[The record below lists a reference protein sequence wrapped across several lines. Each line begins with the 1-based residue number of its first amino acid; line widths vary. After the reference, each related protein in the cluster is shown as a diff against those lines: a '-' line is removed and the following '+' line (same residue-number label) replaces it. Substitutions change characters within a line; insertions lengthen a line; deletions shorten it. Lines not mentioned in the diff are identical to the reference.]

1 MRVLLI
7 SPSNSDVIHAVS
19 VPLGLISIG
28 TYLKE
33 AGHEVKILD
42 LSVTHRSVKSVI
54 ESFRPDLCG
63 VSVRSPKSV
72 LFAIKISKIVKS
84 FGVPVVWGGSFCDGA
99 PPEHFFETG
108 VIDVLSFSEGEMT
121 WLELAEAF
129 DGKKDFCDIK
139 GIAYKCENG
148 YKKTEQR
155 DFMDLS
161 DVLPA
166 DWSLVD
172 VSQYFQYLY
181 GSQKLLYL
189 YLSKGCPGRCSFCY
203 NSEFHRS
210 CYRRKSLDV
219 FMQELRELV
228 ENHGMDGFY
237 LSDEMSFMKK
247 EDLYSLCDELDKTG
261 YNLIWGFQT
270 RIGALDEKDF
280 QRAYD
285 SGCRWVDFG
294 IESASPKMIKKIG
307 KNIPLDKIIP
317 TFEMCQKIGIITMS
331 NFILGLPGEDE
342 NDIRASVELA
352 KKIPGNVPTFFL
364 YAYNYGTKT
373 GKEIYNS
380 RKYKLPQKLSEYRK
394 ADFCF
399 NRLPNFSEVSMWD
412 KKVVQGYF
420 LWKQLV
426 QKDYIEETKSF
437 DLIYKHIR
445 IVSERIRFVDFI
457 HVPEA
462 IIKSLC
468 PFIRFFF
475 SAKFCF
481 KTRKKYGLY
490 DNKKQK

>member
-1 MRVLLI
+1 MKILLI
-7 SPSNSDVIHAVS
+7 SPSNSDIIHAVS
-19 VPLGLISIG
+19 VPLGLVSIG
-28 TYLKE
+28 TYLKQ

-42 LSVTHRSVKSVI
+42 MSVSHQSIKSVFN
-54 ESFRPDLCG
+54 EFKPDLSG

-72 LFAIKISKIVKS
+72 LFALKVSKKLKA
-84 FGVPVVWGGSFCDGA
+84 FGIPVVWGGSFCDGA
-99 PPEHFFETG
+99 PPEHFFNTG

-129 DGKKDFCDIK
+129 EGKRNFDEIKD
-139 GIAYKCENG
+139 IAYKKGNS
-148 YKKTEQR
+148 YVRTEPR

-161 DVLPA
+161 EIIPS

-172 VSQYFQYLY
+172 IPKYFQYLY
-181 GSQKLLYL
+181 GSKKLLYL

-219 FMQELRELV
+219 FMQEVRGLV
-228 ENHGMDGFY
+228 EEYGMDGFY

-247 EDLYSLCDELDKTG
+247 EDLFSLCDELDKTG
-261 YNLIWGFQT
+261 YNLLWGFQT
-270 RIGALDEKDF
+270 RIGALKEEDF

-317 TFEMCQKIGIITMS
+317 TFEMCQKVGIITMS

-342 NDIRASVELA
+342 EDIKASVDLA

-364 YAYNYGTKT
+364 YAYNYGTKV
-373 GKEIYNS
+373 GKEIYCS
-380 RKYKLPQKLSEYRK
+380 GKYKLPQKLSEYRK
-394 ADFCF
+394 ADFCY
-399 NRLPNFSEVSMWD
+399 NQLPNFSEVSMWD

-420 LWKQLV
+420 LWKQLI
-426 QKDYIEETKSF
+426 QKDYSDETKSF
-437 DLIYKHIR
+437 DLIYKHMK
-445 IVSERIRFVDFI
+445 IVSERIKYVDLI

-462 IIKSLC
+462 IIKSFC
-468 PFIRFFF
+468 PFVRFFF
-475 SAKFCF
+475 TANFCF
-481 KTRKKYGLY
+481 KTKKKYGL
-490 DNKKQK
+490 D